1 MASVSISCPSCSA
14 TDGVVRNGK
23 STAGHQRYL
32 CSHCRKTWQLQFT
45 DTASQPGTHQKIIDM
60 AMNGVGCRAT
70 ARIMG
75 VGLNTILRHFKK
87 LRPQSVTSRIQPG
100 SDVIV
105 CAEMDEQW
113 GYVGAKS
120 RQRWLFYA
128 YDRLRKTVVAHVF
141 GERTMATLGRLM
153 SLLSPFDVVIW
164 MTDGWPLYESRLKG
178 KLHVISK
185 RYTQRIERHNLNLR
199 QHLARLGRKSL
210 SFSKSVELHDKI
222 IGHYLNIKHY
232 Q

>member
-1 MASVSISCPSCSA
+1 
-14 TDGVVRNGK
+14 
-23 STAGHQRYL
+23 
-32 CSHCRKTWQLQFT
+32 
-45 DTASQPGTHQKIIDM
+45 
-60 AMNGVGCRAT
+60 
-70 ARIMG
+70 MG
-75 VGLNTILRHFKK
+75 
-87 LRPQSVTSRIQPG
+87 
-100 SDVIV
+100 
-105 CAEMDEQW
+105 
-113 GYVGAKS
+113 GA
-120 RQRWLFYA
+120 
-128 YDRLRKTVVAHVF
+128 H
-141 GERTMATLGRLM
+141 MATLGRLM

-210 SFSKSVELHDKI
+210 SFSKSVELHDKV

>member
-45 DTASQPGTHQKIIDM
+45 YTDSQPGTHQKIIDM

-128 YDRLRKTVVAHVF
+128 YDSLRKTVVAHVF

-210 SFSKSVELHDKI
+210 SFSKSVELHDKV